1 MRLKQ
6 EYKDGEG
13 FPSESERKDLQNTT
27 GSAGTNKNYLFLREK
42 RKKKKEKRKKIFP

>member
-6 EYKDGEG
+6 EYEDGEG
-13 FPSESERKDLQNTT
+13 FLSKSERKDLQNTT

-42 RKKKKEKRKKIFP
+42 RKKRRERKKS